1 MYEIFS
7 YVCLHSFVQVRV
19 AGVDVRDYSQAS
31 LRQNIGV
38 VAQVSC
44 DWSAGHNTRL

>member
-1 MYEIFS
+1 MNEIFLDM
-7 YVCLHSFVQVRV
+7 CLNIFVQVRV

-44 DWSAGHNTRL
+44 DWSAGHNTQL

>member
-1 MYEIFS
+1 MNKIFLFT
-7 YVCLHSFVQVRV
+7 CLNIFVQVRV

-44 DWSAGHNTRL
+44 DWSAGHNTHL